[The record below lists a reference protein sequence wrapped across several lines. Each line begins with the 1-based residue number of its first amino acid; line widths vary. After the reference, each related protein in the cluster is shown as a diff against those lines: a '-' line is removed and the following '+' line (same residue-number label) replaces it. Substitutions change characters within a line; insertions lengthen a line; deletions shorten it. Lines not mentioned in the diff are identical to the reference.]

1 MDIKK
6 AAVIGAGVMGAGIA
20 AHIANAGVPVI
31 LFDIVPEG
39 ANERSIVARKAI
51 AAMKKTDPAPFM
63 HPRAA
68 KLVEPANIEDDLGK
82 LADVDWIVEAV
93 IERLD
98 IKQGLY
104 KNLEKHRK
112 KGSIVSSNTSTIP
125 LAQLTKGMP
134 ESFQQDFV
142 VTHFFNPPRYLRL
155 LEIVAGPKTRSEVV
169 EAITA
174 FGDVRL
180 GKGVVAC
187 KDTPGFI
194 ANRIGTMWIQAAVN
208 EAVDRGLGV
217 EEADAIIGK
226 PMGVPKTGVF
236 GLIDLVGLDLMPHVG
251 KSLWDNVPKDDPYK
265 AMYRESAMFQKMID
279 EGYTGRKGKGGFY
292 RLNREGGKRVKEA
305 IDLAT
310 GEYRPAKRASLESIG
325 AGRKGL
331 KALVTHPDKGGQ
343 YAWAVLSQ
351 TLSYAALLVPD
362 IADDITQV
370 DEAMRL
376 GYAWKWGPFE
386 LIDRLGAQWFAEK
399 LAEDGKPVPA
409 LLRKLGDGTFYRET
423 GGKREYFGTDG
434 KYHEV
439 RRADGV
445 LSLEDIKRA
454 TKRIAGNG
462 SASLWDIGDSVLCLE
477 FHTKMNAID
486 AGVLEMV
493 AKAIGIVE
501 KDYKALVIYNEGV
514 NFSVGANIG
523 LPLFAANVGAWPV
536 IEQGVQQG
544 QNTYKKLKFSPFPV
558 VGAPAGMAL
567 GGGCEVLLHCDA
579 IQANAET
586 YTGLVEVGVGLLPG
600 WGGSKEMIARW
611 MANERRPGGPM
622 PAVGKAFEQISTAQV
637 SRSANLAQDM
647 MILRPGDGITMNR
660 ERLLADAKKKALS
673 LVEGYTPPEPAE
685 FNLPGPSAYAAMT
698 MAVSQFVEQG
708 KASEHDALVGAGVAT
723 VLSGGD
729 TDLTESVS
737 EDDLLRLERQEFMKL
752 VRTPKTLARIEHTLE
767 TGKPLRN

>member
-1 MDIKK
+1 MSINK
-6 AAVIGAGVMGAGIA
+6 AAVIGSGVMGGGIA
-20 AHIANAGVPVI
+20 AHLANAGVPTV

-39 ANERSIVARKAI
+39 SGDRSILARKAI

-68 KLVEPANIEDDLGK
+68 KLVEPANIEDDLDK

-98 IKQGLY
+98 IKQDLY
-104 KNLEKHRK
+104 KKLDKHRK

-134 ESFQQDFV
+134 ESFQKDFV

-155 LEIVAGPKTRSEVV
+155 LEVVAGPKTRKEVV
-169 EAITA
+169 VAITA

-194 ANRIGTMWIQAAVN
+194 ANRIGTLWIQGAVN
-208 EAVDRGLGV
+208 EAVDRGLTV

-226 PMGVPKTGVF
+226 PMGVPKTGIF

-251 KSLWDNVPKDDPYK
+251 KSLWDNVPDGDPYK
-265 AMYRESAMFQKMID
+265 AMYRESAQIQKMID

-292 RLNREGGKRVKEA
+292 RLNKEGGKRIKEA
-305 IDLAT
+305 IDLTT
-310 GEYRPAKRASLESIG
+310 GEYRPSIKASLESIG
-325 AGRKGL
+325 AGREGL

-351 TLSYAALLVPD
+351 TLSYAALLVPE
-362 IADDITQV
+362 IADDIV
-370 DEAMRL
+370 KIDEAMKL

-386 LIDRLGAQWFAEK
+386 LIDRLGAKWFADK
-399 LAEDGKPVPA
+399 LAEDGQPVPA
-409 LLRKLGDGTFYRET
+409 LLTKVGDGAFYREVK
-423 GGKREYFGTDG
+423 GKGEYFGTDG

-439 RRADGV
+439 ERPGGV

-454 TKRIAGNG
+454 SERVAGNG
-462 SASLWDIGDSVLCLE
+462 SASLWDIGDGVLCLE

-486 AGVLEMV
+486 AGVMDMV
-493 AKAIGIVE
+493 DKAIGIVA
-501 KDYKALVIYNEGV
+501 KDYKALVIYNDGS

-536 IEQGVQQG
+536 IEQGIEQG

-600 WGGSKEMIARW
+600 WGGSKEMVTRW
-611 MANERRPGGPM
+611 MQNERRPGGPM
-622 PAVGKAFEQISTAQV
+622 PAIGKAFEQISTAQV
-637 SRSANLAQDM
+637 SRSANLARDM

-673 LVEGYTPPEPAE
+673 LVKGYAPPEPAE
-685 FNLPGPSAYAAMT
+685 FNLPGASAYVAMT
-698 MAVSQFVEQG
+698 IAVGQFVEQG
-708 KASEHDALVGAGVAT
+708 KASEHDALVGSGVAA

-729 TDLTESVS
+729 TDITETVS
-737 EDDLLRLERQEFMKL
+737 EDDLLRLERREFMKL
-752 VRTPKTLARIEHTLE
+752 VRNPKTLARIEHTLE